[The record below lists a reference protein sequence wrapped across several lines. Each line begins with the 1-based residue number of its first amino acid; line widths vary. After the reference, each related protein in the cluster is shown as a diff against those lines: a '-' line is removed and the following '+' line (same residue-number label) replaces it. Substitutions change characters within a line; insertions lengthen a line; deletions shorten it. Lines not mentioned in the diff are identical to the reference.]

1 MQQSVDSAISPSFSQ
16 MAVIGPLEM
25 RLRLLYRL
33 LAAEGGVHERP
44 YFRVAIPA
52 VRRGK
57 APSVHAHSS
66 CALLLLVGEV
76 HSPSDCACSELALWK
91 RGSVHLRI
99 SVADIRK
106 LDSERLP
113 FLRSRA
119 LKLSL
124 LVDERRRLRWMELVW
139 RGNEVK
145 LGQEPVGVTGGEGRM
160 LRQRSSSESPRPRTF
175 FFDLWINRQQDRFS
189 DKPLAWLL
197 HDLLLMLLI
206 PWV

>member
-16 MAVIGPLEM
+16 MAVIGPLGM

-33 LAAEGGVHERP
+33 LAAEGGVRERP
-44 YFRVAIPA
+44 YFRV

-57 APSVHAHSS
+57 APSVRAHSS

-99 SVADIRK
+99 SVADMRK
-106 LDSERLP
+106 PDSERLP

-124 LVDERRRLRWMELVW
+124 LVDERRRLRWMEPVW
-139 RGNEVK
+139 RGNEVR
-145 LGQEPVGVTGGEGRM
+145 LGLDPVGVTGGEGRK
-160 LRQRSSSESPRPRTF
+160 LRQRSSSESPRPNTF
-175 FFDLWINRQQDRFS
+175 LFDLWINRQQDRFS
-189 DKPLAWLL
+189 GKPLAQLL
-197 HDLLLMLLI
+197 HVSLLMLLV